1 MGQFEK
7 NGGPAGVSDDPSR
20 FIDANRSVW
29 DDWTEK
35 GDSPAFY
42 KLERFRTGA
51 EVLQPFEIEE
61 IGSVEGKSLLH
72 LQCHFGMDTMAW
84 ARRGAIATGVDF
96 SDKSIEFGR
105 KIASELGIDVTL
117 VSSDV
122 YGLPDAL
129 DGKFD
134 IVYTS
139 FGVLAWMPDLPRW
152 ASVIDH
158 FLKPGG
164 TFYVAEY
171 HPFPLVFEESDSIQ
185 EPKIKHRYFPTTEPQ
200 VWSGEEVN
208 EDFVVYGWPYTLGD
222 VVSSLAEVG
231 LRVDFLHEFPFSE
244 SPHVDFL
251 VQGQDGTWRLPPELE
266 GHLPLVFS
274 LKATKP
280 A

>member
-1 MGQFEK
+1 MVHDQ
-7 NGGPAGVSDDPSR
+7 GVETGLSDDTSR
-20 FIDANRSVW
+20 FIEANRSVW

-35 GDSPAFY
+35 GESPAFY
-42 KLERFRTGA
+42 KLQRFRAGE
-51 EVLQPFEIEE
+51 EVLQPFELEE
-61 IGSVEGKSLLH
+61 VGDVTGRSLLH

-84 ARRGAIATGVDF
+84 ARRGATATGVDF
-96 SDKSIEFGR
+96 SERSIAMGR
-105 KIASELGIDVTL
+105 TLASDMGIDVRL
-117 VSSDV
+117 VCSDV

-129 DGKFD
+129 DDKFD

-152 ASVIDH
+152 ARVIDH

-171 HPFPLVFEESDSIQ
+171 HPFTLVFEDSASIH
-185 EPKIKHRYFPTTEPQ
+185 EPRLKHPYFPSKEPQ
-200 VWSGEEVN
+200 AWSGEEVD

-222 VVSSLAEVG
+222 IVSALAGVG
-231 LRVDFLHEFPFSE
+231 LRIEFLHELPFSE

-251 VQGQDGTWRLPPELE
+251 VPGPDGTWRLPDGLD

-280 A
+280 TG

>member
-1 MGQFEK
+1 MSE
-7 NGGPAGVSDDPSR
+7 DPSR

-29 DDWTEK
+29 DDWTQK

-42 KLERFRTGA
+42 KLERFRAGA
-51 EVLQPFEIEE
+51 EVLQPFELEE
-61 IGSVEGKSLLH
+61 IGPVDGKSLLH

-84 ARRGAIATGVDF
+84 ARRGATATGVDF
-96 SDKSIEFGR
+96 SEKSIEMGR
-105 KIASELGIDVTL
+105 ALAADLGIDVRL
-117 VSSDV
+117 VCSDV

-129 DGKFD
+129 DGVFD

-152 ASVIDH
+152 AAVIDR

-164 TFYVAEY
+164 MFYVAEY
-171 HPFPLVFEESDSIQ
+171 HPFPLVFEESTSIHH
-185 EPKIKHRYFPTTEPQ
+185 PTIKHRYFPTPAPQ

-222 VVSSLAEVG
+222 VVTALAGVG
-231 LRVDFLHEFPFSE
+231 LRIDFLHEFPFSE
-244 SPHVDFL
+244 SPHVEFL
-251 VQGQDGTWRLPPELE
+251 VPAEDGTWRLPPDFD

-280 A
+280 G